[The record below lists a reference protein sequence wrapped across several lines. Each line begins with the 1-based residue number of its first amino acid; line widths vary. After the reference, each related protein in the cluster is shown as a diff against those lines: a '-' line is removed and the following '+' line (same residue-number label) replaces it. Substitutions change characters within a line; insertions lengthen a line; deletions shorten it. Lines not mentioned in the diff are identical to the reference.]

1 MRKIVVNSGVV
12 CVSLFIT
19 LMLIFSLNFLYKV
32 ELLEVISNQLI
43 PEGALVFRTSC
54 NTINFEELYKALPDD
69 TILINNLAWDS
80 NIKSVIFKGQN
91 YELPLLDGRN
101 FSIEDIDNGRNVVI
115 IGRELLEESKQFHYK
130 NDVYDVVGIIGCEF
144 ESEADKVCIMLMK
157 DELINPEGNFYIY
170 GEDSDEIIS
179 FLGNESIWD
188 EVVLLDN
195 DALGITEAVNLKERM
210 GVLPILVMLVC
221 LAFNHIF
228 WKKWVNDKANEI
240 AIRKE
245 LGFDDPKTYLF
256 IFFRAVVLIIIGMLI
271 AVAFNYNIKINLLVQ
286 SFMISGIVL
295 TIQPAVILLMDY
307 WRGRNAD

>member
-1 MRKIVVNSGVV
+1 MRKIVVNCGVV

-19 LMLIFSLNFLYKV
+19 LMLIFSLNFFYRVK
-32 ELLEVISNQLI
+32 LLEVISNQLI
-43 PEGALVFRTSC
+43 PEGALAFRASC
-54 NTINFEELYKALPDD
+54 STINFEELYRALPDD

-80 NIKSVIFKGQN
+80 NMKSVIFKGKN

-130 NDVYDVVGIIGCEF
+130 SNVYDVVGIIGCEF
-144 ESEADKVCIMLMK
+144 ESEADKVCIMLMQ

-170 GEDSDEIIS
+170 GENSDEIIS
-179 FLGNESIWD
+179 FLGNESIWG

-195 DALGITEAVNLKERM
+195 EALGITEAVNLKERM

-245 LGFDDPKTYLF
+245 LGFDDSKTYLF
-256 IFFRAVVLIIIGMLI
+256 IFFRAVVLIITGMLI

-286 SFMISGIVL
+286 SFMISGMLL
-295 TIQPAVILLMDY
+295 TIQPAVILLLDY
-307 WRGRNAD
+307 WRGRNAY